1 MDFGSGCCVE
11 ATVISSF
18 SVVMTVSKVDV
29 TLSWLLKVD
38 NTTFCRLRTSPS
50 LNCMVS
56 ARSLHKTSSM
66 CPVLSARK
74 MLLFDLLSGYVPTE
88 IESPMLVTFAFRLIN
103 LIFSVSFLRIWEMLK
118 VWSVILSCD
127 AAVETL
133 VSLSSSSSRELE
145 LPNAFFTLNDS
156 RSYVTSVSKLENRS
170 VLKQTA
176 LIVDDGSLSHRF
188 KENIEPFLIGLSGLL
203 LRTAHVSFFAHR

>member
-38 NTTFCRLRTSPS
+38 NTTFCRLRTSP

-88 IESPMLVTFAFRLIN
+88 IESPILVTFAFRLIN